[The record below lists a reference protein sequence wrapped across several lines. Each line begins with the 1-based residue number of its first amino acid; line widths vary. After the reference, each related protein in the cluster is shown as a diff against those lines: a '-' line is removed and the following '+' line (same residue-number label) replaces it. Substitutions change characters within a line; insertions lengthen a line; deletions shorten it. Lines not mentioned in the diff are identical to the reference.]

1 MNLSN
6 LKPAEGSTKTR
17 KRIGRGPG
25 SGLGG
30 TSTRGHKG
38 AKSRSGYS
46 KKIGFEGGQMP
57 LQRRVPKFG
66 FKNINRVEYKAI
78 NLDTIQKLAEA
89 KNLQTVGIS
98 DFIAAGFISAS
109 QLVKVLGNGTL
120 TAKAIETLKNIWKI
134 EDLRQRILITILFV
148 AIYRFGSYV
157 VLPGINPSMLTQLH
171 QQTSEGLLA
180 LLNMFSGGA
189 FSNASI
195 FALGIMPYIS
205 ASIVIQLLGIAV
217 PYFQKLQREGESGRR
232 KMNQYTRY
240 LTILIL
246 LVQAPSY
253 LLNLKMQAGPS
264 LNASLDWTL
273 FMFTS
278 TIILAAGSMF
288 ILWLGE
294 RITDKGIG
302 NGISLIIMI
311 GIIARLPQSLFQE
324 LISRM
329 TDKTGGLVMF
339 LIELVVLLV
348 VIAFAILL
356 VQGTRKIPVQYA
368 KKIVG
373 NKQYGGARQYIPLK
387 VNAANVMPIIFAQ
400 AIMFIPITL
409 VGFSNVNDA
418 SGFVRALTDH
428 TSFWYNLIFAVLIIL
443 FTYFYTAITI
453 NPTQMAEDMKRN
465 NGFIPGIKPGK
476 QTAEY
481 IDVIMS
487 RITLPGSFFLA
498 LVAIMPA
505 FAGIFGVKAEFA
517 QFFGG
522 TSLLILVGVVLDT
535 LQQVESHLLMRH
547 YDGLLKSGRIKGRS
561 GNVAAY

>member
-1 MNLSN
+1 M
-6 LKPAEGSTKTR
+6 R
-17 KRIGRGPG
+17 
-25 SGLGG
+25 
-30 TSTRGHKG
+30 
-38 AKSRSGYS
+38 
-46 KKIGFEGGQMP
+46 
-57 LQRRVPKFG
+57 
-66 FKNINRVEYKAI
+66 
-78 NLDTIQKLAEA
+78 
-89 KNLQTVGIS
+89 
-98 DFIAAGFISAS
+98 
-109 QLVKVLGNGTL
+109 
-120 TAKAIETLKNIWKI
+120 KAIETLKNIWKI

-311 GIIARLPQSLFQE
+311 GIVARLPHALLAEINARFQTSDGSAIM
-324 LISRM
+324 LI
-329 TDKTGGLVMF
+329 L
-339 LIELVVLLV
+339 ELVLLFLV
-348 VIAFAILL
+348 FMATVAL
-356 VQGTRKIPVQYA
+356 VQAVRKIPVQYA
-368 KKIVG
+368 KRIVG
-373 NKQYGGARQYIPLK
+373 NKQYGGVRQYIPLK
-387 VNAANVMPIIFAQ
+387 MNAANVMPIIFAQ
-400 AIMFIPITL
+400 ALMFIPML
-409 VGFSNVNDA
+409 FANVAPGFAAAFSDMR
-418 SGFVRALTDH
+418 G
-428 TSFWYNLIFAVLIIL
+428 FWYNLTLGIL
-443 FTYFYTAITI
+443 VVAFTYFYTAIII
-453 NPTQMAEDMKRN
+453 NPQMMADDMKRN
-465 NGFIPGIKPGK
+465 GGFIPGVKPGK
-476 QTAEY
+476 ATVNY
-481 IDVIMS
+481 IDTIMT
-487 RITLPGSFFLA
+487 RITLPGSIFLA
-498 LVAIMPA
+498 LVAILPALAMKFLNIQQA
-505 FAGIFGVKAEFA
+505 FAYFY
-517 QFFGG
+517 GG
-522 TSLLILVGVVLDT
+522 TSLLIMVGVILDT
-535 LQQVESHLLMRH
+535 LKQIESYLLMRH
-547 YDGLLKSGRIKGRS
+547 YDGLMKTGRIQGR
-561 GNVAAY
+561 Y

>member
-1 MNLSN
+1 M
-6 LKPAEGSTKTR
+6 R
-17 KRIGRGPG
+17 
-25 SGLGG
+25 
-30 TSTRGHKG
+30 
-38 AKSRSGYS
+38 
-46 KKIGFEGGQMP
+46 
-57 LQRRVPKFG
+57 
-66 FKNINRVEYKAI
+66 
-78 NLDTIQKLAEA
+78 
-89 KNLQTVGIS
+89 
-98 DFIAAGFISAS
+98 
-109 QLVKVLGNGTL
+109 
-120 TAKAIETLKNIWKI
+120 KAIETLKNIWKI

-157 VLPGINPSMLTQLH
+157 VLPGINPAMLAKLH
-171 QQTSEGLLA
+171 EQTSEGLLA

-240 LTILIL
+240 LTIAIL

-264 LNASLDWTL
+264 LKASLDWTL
-273 FMFTS
+273 FMVTS

-302 NGISLIIMI
+302 NGISFIILI
-311 GIIARLPQSLFQE
+311 GIIARLPQSLAQE
-324 LISRM
+324 FISRM
-329 TDKTGGLVMF
+329 TDKTGGMIMF
-339 LIELVVLLV
+339 LFEMVFLLI
-348 VIAFAILL
+348 VIAGAILL

-368 KKIVG
+368 KRIVG

-387 VNAANVMPIIFAQ
+387 VNAAGVMPIIFAQ

-409 VGFSNVNDA
+409 IGFSNVNNV
-418 SGFVRALTDH
+418 SGFVRAFTDH
-428 TSFWYNLIFAVLIIL
+428 TSFWYNFVFAVMIIL

-453 NPTQMAEDMKRN
+453 NPNQMAEDMKRN
-465 NGFIPGIKPGK
+465 NGFFPGIKPGK
-476 QTAEY
+476 KTAEY
-481 IDVIMS
+481 IDDIMS
-487 RITLPGSFFLA
+487 RITLPGAFFLA

-505 FAGIFGVKAEFA
+505 FAGLIGVKAEFA

-547 YDGLLKSGRIKGRS
+547 YDGLLKSGRIKGRA
-561 GNVAAY
+561 GVAAY

>member
-1 MNLSN
+1 M
-6 LKPAEGSTKTR
+6 R
-17 KRIGRGPG
+17 
-25 SGLGG
+25 
-30 TSTRGHKG
+30 
-38 AKSRSGYS
+38 
-46 KKIGFEGGQMP
+46 
-57 LQRRVPKFG
+57 
-66 FKNINRVEYKAI
+66 
-78 NLDTIQKLAEA
+78 
-89 KNLQTVGIS
+89 
-98 DFIAAGFISAS
+98 
-109 QLVKVLGNGTL
+109 
-120 TAKAIETLKNIWKI
+120 KAIETLKNIWKI

-240 LTILIL
+240 R
-246 LVQAPSY
+246 
-253 LLNLKMQAGPS
+253 
-264 LNASLDWTL
+264 TL